1 MNTLDK
7 LMKLLQLG
15 IPQNLIANY
24 THCHKTTI
32 SKIARMEYQPTEKM
46 LYLIEDGINRLYK
59 DIQEILD
66 KGE

>member
-1 MNTLDK
+1 MNTMDK

-15 IPQNLIANY
+15 IPQSLIARY

-59 DIQEILD
+59 DIQKIFM
-66 KGE
+66 